1 MPATMLA
8 PEYILGKGLAD
19 LSTAFKSRR
28 EMEEYARTDGV
39 EWKLTHG
46 FFANM
51 GGFVL
56 NQTRATR
63 SNDTKAT
70 VEGDGTGTKR
80 PVGKDLEKGVVKCD
94 DMKPNSG
101 ALDSLEESKAE
112 NPPNVSQ
119 RERREMFQDSR
130 TNTEIAGRCTTTALE
145 AINGHDPEHPLPR
158 HNEEGCEQS
167 SGSRPQP
174 SSPAESYN
182 CFCRD

>member
-1 MPATMLA
+1 M
-8 PEYILGKGLAD
+8 GRG
-19 LSTAFKSRR
+19 F
-28 EMEEYARTDGV
+28 EMEIQESMDEHQVDACDDACAGIHFRQGTGWFIYSFQIEEGDGGVCADGWV

-56 NQTRATR
+56 NQTRAMR

-70 VEGDGTGTKR
+70 VEGDGTGTKH

-112 NPPNVSQ
+112 NPPNVS
-119 RERREMFQDSR
+119 
-130 TNTEIAGRCTTTALE
+130 
-145 AINGHDPEHPLPR
+145 
-158 HNEEGCEQS
+158 
-167 SGSRPQP
+167 
-174 SSPAESYN
+174 
-182 CFCRD
+182 